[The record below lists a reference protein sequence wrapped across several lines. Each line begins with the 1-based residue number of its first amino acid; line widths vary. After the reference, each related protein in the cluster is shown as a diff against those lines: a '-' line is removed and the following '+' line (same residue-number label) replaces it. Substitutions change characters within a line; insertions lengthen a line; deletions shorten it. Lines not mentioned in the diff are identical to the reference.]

1 MAGIVCSLAF
11 RSLVARFHPSHV
23 STGSWLALA
32 YLIGPGSILAL
43 SAYSV
48 AVRRLAT
55 STVATYP

>member
-1 MAGIVCSLAF
+1 LAF